1 MVMNWVLII
10 ELLYIGLLLAV
21 CLRIIY
27 DTRTSSKTLAY
38 LLIAIF
44 LPVAGMIFYF
54 SFGINYRKRKLYN
67 SKWLVD
73 EALLESL
80 RGTIEKYT
88 LTSSLSKQPEL
99 KQNRELA
106 SLLSRGLRSLPTRNN
121 RVKVLVNGEEK
132 FPELMEAIRKAE
144 NHIHIEYYIFE
155 DDEIGTQFAELL
167 MEKARQGVE
176 VRVIYDDFGS
186 RAIRK
191 RLVPRMREA
200 GVKAYPFHRII
211 FLLLANRLNYRN
223 HRKIVVIDG
232 KTAFTGGMNVSDNYV
247 NKTGASK
254 FWRDT
259 HLRIDGP
266 GVYYLQYLFLCDWQ
280 FCTGQAIES
289 QDFLFST
296 TPEHNS
302 DTAVQIAAS
311 GPDSDH
317 PAILFSLLQA
327 IYLAEKE
334 LLITT
339 PYFIPGDSMLEAISI
354 AALSGLKVKLLVPG
368 KSDSRFVNA
377 AARSYY
383 TDLMAA
389 GVEIYQYRKG
399 FVHSKTL
406 VADGMLSVIG
416 SANMDH
422 RSFELNF
429 EVNAFVYDSQVA
441 QHMREL
447 FFKDLKDAERIDPE
461 RWANRRFY
469 RILFEKVARLASP
482 LM

>member
-1 MVMNWVLII
+1 MNWILIV
-10 ELLYIGLLLAV
+10 ELLYIAILLLV

-27 DTRTSSKTLAY
+27 DTRASSKTLAY
-38 LLIAIF
+38 LLVAIF
-44 LPVAGMIFYF
+44 LPFAGMILYF

-67 SKWLVD
+67 GKWLVD
-73 EALLESL
+73 EALLDKL
-80 RGTIEKYT
+80 RNTIEKYT
-88 LTSSLSKQPEL
+88 LTSSLNKQPEL
-99 KQNRELA
+99 RQNRELA
-106 SLLSRGLRSLPTRNN
+106 ALLSRDLRSQPTRNN
-121 RVKVLVNGEEK
+121 SVKILVNGEEK
-132 FPELMEAIRKAE
+132 FPEVFDAIRAAGH
-144 NHIHIEYYIFE
+144 HIHIEYYIFE
-155 DDEIGTQFAELL
+155 DDEIGTQLAELL
-167 MEKARQGVE
+167 IEKAQQGVE
-176 VRVIYDDFGS
+176 VRLIYDDFGS

-191 RLVPRMREA
+191 KLVPRMRKA
-200 GVKAYPFHRII
+200 GVEAYPFHRII

-223 HRKIVVIDG
+223 HRKIIVIDG

-247 NKTGASK
+247 NKPGSKK

-289 QDFLFST
+289 GEMLFSSS
-296 TPEHNS
+296 ELHSN
-302 DTAVQIAAS
+302 DTVVQIAAS
-311 GPDSDH
+311 GPDSDQ

-429 EVNAFVYDSQVA
+429 EVNAFVYDSSVA
-441 QHMREL
+441 EQMRQL
-447 FFKDLKDAERIDPE
+447 FFKDLEHADRIDPE
-461 RWANRRFY
+461 RWANRKILRV
-469 RILFEKVARLASP
+469 LFEKVARLASP
-482 LM
+482 LL

>member
-1 MVMNWVLII
+1 MNWVLII
-10 ELLYIGLLLAV
+10 ELLYIGILLTV

-44 LPVAGMIFYF
+44 LPVAGMVFYF

-67 SKWLVD
+67 GKWLVD
-73 EALLESL
+73 EDLLESL
-80 RGTIEKYT
+80 RSTIEKYT
-88 LTSSLSKQPEL
+88 LTSSLAKQPEL

-132 FPELMEAIRKAE
+132 FPELMDAIRKAE
-144 NHIHIEYYIFE
+144 HHIHIEYYIFE

-167 MEKARQGVE
+167 MEKARQGVQ

-191 RLVPRMREA
+191 KLVPRMREA
-200 GVKAYPFHRII
+200 GVKAFPFHRVI
-211 FLLLANRLNYRN
+211 FLLLANRINYRN

-247 NKTGASK
+247 NKQGSSK

-280 FCTGQAIES
+280 FCKGQQIES
-289 QDFLFST
+289 HEFLFST
-296 TPEHNS
+296 TPEQSS
-302 DTAVQIAAS
+302 DTVVQIAAS

-354 AALSGLKVKLLVPG
+354 AALSGLKVKLLVPW

-399 FVHSKTL
+399 FIHSKTL

-429 EVNAFVYDSQVA
+429 EVNAFVYDTEVA
-441 QHMREL
+441 QHMRDL
-447 FFKDLKDAERIDPE
+447 FFKDLEDAERIDPE

-469 RILFEKVARLASP
+469 RVLFEKVARLASP

>member
-1 MVMNWVLII
+1 MNWVLLIQVI
-10 ELLYIGLLLAV
+10 YVVVLLLV

-27 DTRTSSKTLAY
+27 DTRASSKTLAY
-38 LLIAIF
+38 LLVAIF
-44 LPVAGMIFYF
+44 LPFAGMIFYF

-67 SKWLVD
+67 GKWLVD
-73 EALLESL
+73 EALLDKL
-80 RGTIEKYT
+80 RGTIEQYA
-88 LTSSLSKQPEL
+88 LGSSLSKQPEL
-99 KQNRELA
+99 RQNRELA
-106 SLLSRGLRSLPTRNN
+106 ALLSRDLRSQPTRNN

-132 FPELMEAIRKAE
+132 FPEVFQAIREARH
-144 NHIHIEYYIFE
+144 HIHIEYYIFE
-155 DDEIGTQFAELL
+155 DDEIGCSLAALL
-167 MEKARQGVE
+167 MEKAKQGVR
-176 VRVIYDDFGS
+176 VRLIYDDFGS
-186 RAIRK
+186 RRIRK
-191 RLVPRMREA
+191 KLVPEMRKA
-200 GVKAYPFHRII
+200 GVEAYPFHRII

-223 HRKIVVIDG
+223 HRKIIVIDG

-247 NKTGASK
+247 NKTGTKK

-266 GVYYLQYLFLCDWQ
+266 GVHYLQYLFLCDWQ
-280 FCTGQAIES
+280 FCTGQAIDAAEL
-289 QDFLFST
+289 LFSSYADL
-296 TPEHNS
+296 PGS
-302 DTAVQIAAS
+302 DTVVQIAAS
-311 GPDSDH
+311 GPDSDR

-389 GVEIYQYRKG
+389 GVEVYRYKKG

-406 VADGMLSVIG
+406 VADGMLSVVG

-429 EVNAFVYDSQVA
+429 EVNAFVYDRSIAGQ
-441 QHMREL
+441 MRQL
-447 FFKDLKDAERIDPE
+447 FFDDLEQAERIDPE

-469 RILFEKVARLASP
+469 HVLLEKLARLASP